1 MGMVD
6 QKIQAHPFL
15 HSSQGALH
23 ASKVQSHNNYHA
35 SPLCCKIFHD
45 MSEYKQG
52 LLSFDANFS
61 SFLLAESPPRD
72 LQKK

>member
-6 QKIQAHPFL
+6 QKIQAYPLL

-23 ASKVQSHNNYHA
+23 ASKVQSHIMLAHNA
-35 SPLCCKIFHD
+35 AKSS
-45 MSEYKQG
+45 MTSEYKQG

-61 SFLLAESPPRD
+61 SFLLAESSPRD
-72 LQKK
+72 LQIK